1 MPTFDRPPGYSSSK
15 PVRHYTQPDVT
26 PEMVDAVEYQM
37 LQDRL
42 RALSELTGE
51 RELSRLKGSWGGL
64 SNITRDDLQLSE
76 ESERLA
82 RMSHEEALRL
92 LAERDALVAKE
103 SMKEILGRAA
113 GIVPVL
119 GPVEAEAPV
128 YGPVQAAVS
137 PSWLKY

>member
-1 MPTFDRPPGYSSSK
+1 M
-15 PVRHYTQPDVT
+15 
-26 PEMVDAVEYQM
+26 
-37 LQDRL
+37 
-42 RALSELTGE
+42 
-51 RELSRLKGSWGGL
+51 
-64 SNITRDDLQLSE
+64 SE